1 MPESHN
7 AKEIL
12 YEETCLSA
20 VQSCAYPVH
29 AGFSAIELQVT
40 ISQKK
45 KKLTGLQLSHAAW
58 ARLLS
63 GVVTFIKISALFTF
77 NKLEDGDS
85 NENVEKVMCF
95 TVKPSQA
102 YPPRFYQ

>member
-7 AKEIL
+7 AMEIL

-20 VQSCAYPVH
+20 VLSCAYPVY

-45 KKLTGLQLSHAAW
+45 LTGLQLSHAAW
-58 ARLLS
+58 AGLLS

-77 NKLEDGDS
+77 NKLEDIKIRRRRQQRERRKR
-85 NENVEKVMCF
+85 NMF
-95 TVKPSQA
+95 
-102 YPPRFYQ
+102 